1 MEYYSAIFPTLTLL
15 ELNYRYCPH
24 GNFLHLKIHHSIFLA
39 LCTAMP
45 YTQQTLKRTE
55 GGKHQKEKSCRKF
68 SGRLMEVSPL
78 SSCPQQNVSGARVEK
93 SRHQHS
99 IVLMCSHACSVA
111 QSCPTLCNPMD
122 YGPPGS
128 FVMAFPRQEHWR
140 RLPFPSPG
148 DLPNPGI
155 ELTSPALT
163 GVFFYHWTTWE
174 APLC

>member
-24 GNFLHLKIHHSIFLA
+24 GNFLHLKIHCSIFLA

-68 SGRLMEVSPL
+68 SGGLMEVSPL

-93 SRHQHS
+93 SSHKHS
-99 IVLMCSHACSVA
+99 IVLMGSHACSVA
-111 QSCPTLCNPMD
+111 QSCPTLCNHGLWPARLLCH
-122 YGPPGS
+122 GISQARTLEKVAISFSRGS
-128 FVMAFPRQEHWR
+128 SQPW
-140 RLPFPSPG
+140 
-148 DLPNPGI
+148 D
-155 ELTSPALT
+155 
-163 GVFFYHWTTWE
+163 
-174 APLC
+174 